1 MRKRTKAYS
10 YIRMSSERQL
20 TGDSLARQE
29 EMRDAFVAEH
39 DLELDDTL
47 RDLGVSAFDGSN
59 RERGALANF
68 LRKVRDGEIE
78 SGSYLLVE
86 SLDRLSRD
94 HVLKALRVFQDI
106 LEAGIKIATIADGYI
121 YSEETIN
128 RDWTQLVVAPL
139 H

>member
-20 TGDSLARQE
+20 KGDSLARQE

-59 RERGALANF
+59 RERGALAIF

-78 SGSYLLVE
+78 SGSYLLRRV
-86 SLDRLSRD
+86 DN
-94 HVLKALRVFQDI
+94 HLRAMK
-106 LEAGIKIATIADGYI
+106 LAA
-121 YSEETIN
+121 
-128 RDWTQLVVAPL
+128 R
-139 H
+139 